1 MTPDDT
7 RPLLDLALHGL
18 EVLHSPHFGWGC
30 TPQNCAGQKAIEAI
44 RTCYRRLF
52 CEAGATMA
60 VRIAA
65 LRAEFAAIEE
75 VHELC
80 DSLQASAAGVHGRA
94 LETKRTDDKRSVPA
108 MWQPNI
114 RPEGASAKP

>member
-44 RTCYRRLF
+44 RTEQRAAPTRD
-52 CEAGATMA
+52 ERWERHVKAQIEQIRKAA
-60 VRIAA
+60 V
-65 LRAEFAAIEE
+65 
-75 VHELC
+75 
-80 DSLQASAAGVHGRA
+80 G
-94 LETKRTDDKRSVPA
+94 
-108 MWQPNI
+108 
-114 RPEGASAKP
+114 